1 MKRTMF
7 LFLVCGL
14 VIFMLGLGWLMLPK
28 AALAREG
35 VLPQAVTITSA
46 DLSIN
51 IMTGTVT
58 GTAAIHR
65 ITSTWTE
72 NSVTW
77 NNFNG
82 KFNPTVIATFTPKS
96 TGWVT
101 VSITSL
107 VQGWVNGT
115 YPNYGLAITKGN
127 GPNFV
132 FYHPSI
138 DTDVLLRPKL
148 KVCYDTPASGNVC
161 RTIQR
166 LGSAQDGVM
175 DSFVCKGLPDFNPTQ
190 FPFRSFGQVEVIAR
204 QSFLRFDFNLLPTS
218 IIRLPAIFN
227 NFKTP

>member
-1 MKRTMF
+1 MKRTMM
-7 LFLVCGL
+7 LFLVFGF
-14 VIFMLGLGWLMLPK
+14 VIAMLGVGWLVLPK
-28 AALAREG
+28 AAQAQAG
-35 VLPQAVTITSA
+35 ILPQAPTITSA
-46 DLSIN
+46 ELSIN

-58 GTAAIHR
+58 GTATIHR

-72 NSVTW
+72 NTITW

-82 KFNPTVIATFTPKS
+82 KFDPTVVATFTPRS

-101 VSITSL
+101 VNVTSL
-107 VQGWVNGT
+107 VQAWVNGT

-132 FYHPSI
+132 FYRPSI

-148 KVCYDTPASGNVC
+148 KVCYSGPGFSETC

-166 LGSAQDGVM
+166 PGTAQDGVM
-175 DSFVCKGLPDFNPTQ
+175 DSFVCKGLPDFNPTN

-204 QSFLRFDFNLLPTS
+204 QAFLRFDFKVLPTTF
-218 IIRLPAIFN
+218 IRLPAIFTT
-227 NFKTP
+227 FKP